1 MDFLM
6 RLKVFSFNGDLDINE
21 LLDYISKCDKLRKY
35 VNIIEEEMVKLII
48 YKYKGEAS
56 SWWNV
61 RHINM

>member
-56 SWWNV
+56 S
-61 RHINM
+61 